1 MSHGI
6 GLGLRY
12 FIVKESQK
20 RNQIRVF
27 YLYCKYCRVVVS
39 ILNIIIF
46 TCEACDA
53 CLFCKGSRQIST
65 KRYSQIELIS
75 NICFPIGIL
84 I

>member
-20 RNQIRVF
+20 RKQIRVF

-39 ILNIIIF
+39 ILNIYLHVKLVMHVF
-46 TCEACDA
+46 FVRGQDRF
-53 CLFCKGSRQIST
+53 LLR
-65 KRYSQIELIS
+65 
-75 NICFPIGIL
+75 GIRRL
-84 I
+84 S